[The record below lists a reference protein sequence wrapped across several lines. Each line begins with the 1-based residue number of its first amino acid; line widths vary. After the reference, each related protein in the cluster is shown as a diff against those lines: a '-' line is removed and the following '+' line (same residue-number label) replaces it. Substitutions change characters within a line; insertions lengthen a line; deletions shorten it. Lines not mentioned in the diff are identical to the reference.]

1 MYQRLFRMR
10 SVLCMGRNV
19 LLSPIA
25 TAMAEAATSTALPD
39 VATSLPPADLDV
51 VDDAAATNTALPD
64 VATSLPPADLD
75 LNDDATV
82 MRMKILI
89 P

>member
-25 TAMAEAATSTALPD
+25 TALAEAATSTALPD
-39 VATSLPPADLDV
+39 VATFLPPADLDLN
-51 VDDAAATNTALPD
+51 DEAATNTALPD

-75 LNDDATV
+75 LNV